1 MGKVYSKGK
10 VHSVSVMGGVQLLRR
25 QRSRSPRD
33 SPGSPSSQSFSSDS
47 ITSTDSEISFD
58 EDDGFKTLVEQKKA
72 QFAKAGYMFPISEK
86 EIDRLQ
92 TLHYMFRYFWGNNF
106 SSPMEGVLAK
116 ENAKILDIGWVK
128 TYNEW
133 IGLLQQILR
142 DSTVKNRQVVIITIM
157 HKLF

>member
-116 ENAKILDIGWVK
+116 ENAKILDIG
-128 TYNEW
+128 
-133 IGLLQQILR
+133 
-142 DSTVKNRQVVIITIM
+142 
-157 HKLF
+157 